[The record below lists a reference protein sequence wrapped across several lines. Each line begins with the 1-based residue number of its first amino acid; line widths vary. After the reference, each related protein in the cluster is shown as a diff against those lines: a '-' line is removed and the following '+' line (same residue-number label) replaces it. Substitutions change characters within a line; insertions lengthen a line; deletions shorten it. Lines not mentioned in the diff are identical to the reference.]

1 MTTNN
6 FFEWTKVYSLKKK
19 AFMFSLKQKE
29 THNAKRNLNRLAIV
43 ATLVKSEWKR
53 DFSLLPC

>member
-1 MTTNN
+1 
-6 FFEWTKVYSLKKK
+6 
-19 AFMFSLKQKE
+19 MFSLKQKE